1 LIEVGRYKTKV
12 ADPLKK
18 ERREE
23 LKYPFASRHCV
34 VLRIIPFP
42 FPFPKGDGDG
52 DGEGDENGEGKR
64 KKEGKGDCSIKM
76 IITP

>member
-42 FPFPKGDGDG
+42 FPKGDGDG